1 MPVTDFLV
9 KNLPEPSR
17 FLAFFGKQ
25 FLLIAQKK

>member
-9 KNLPEPSR
+9 KTYLNLPVFWP
-17 FLAFFGKQ
+17 FFGKQ